1 MIKTLL
7 TYLFLIVSLF
17 AAAAGCAEYF
27 AIAFAPEKEMDNKET
42 ALSKTAEDYFWTNF
56 HEGNYDSIPRIK
68 YLLTAAY
75 LENPSNS
82 ILAAHIAFTNMWEL
96 AERKRAADPN
106 NPTIIYN
113 ATVAKKFFDESYR
126 LNSDDARILGFL
138 GAAQLTEG
146 SINEDEEEIRRG
158 YYTLKH
164 SVSDFPE
171 FNDFTMGYML
181 TQLDRKNDKFSEGL
195 DYFWDN
201 LDDCTETDVSR
212 SNPDYKKF
220 MKLETT
226 KGDKRVCWNG
236 QIAPHNFEGFFMAFG
251 DALVKAGKWQMGIKM
266 YNNAKY
272 SKTYNEW
279 KFKDY
284 LEDRIQNAGENVK
297 NFNDPAQTD
306 DKKMI
311 MFRSSFSC
319 MSCHRN

>member
-1 MIKTLL
+1 MIKSACLYFFTASL
-7 TYLFLIVSLF
+7 LFL
-17 AAAAGCAEYF
+17 AAAGCSEYF
-27 AIAFAPEKEMDNKET
+27 AIAFAPEKQLNNRET
-42 ALSKTAEDYFWTNF
+42 ELSKAAESYFWANF
-56 HEGNYDSIPRIK
+56 HEGNYDSIPKIK

-96 AERKRAADPN
+96 AERKRAVDPN
-106 NPTIIYN
+106 NPAIIYN
-113 ATVAKKFFDESYR
+113 ATIAKKFFDESYT

-138 GAAQLTEG
+138 GAAQMTEG
-146 SINEDEEEIRRG
+146 SINGDEEEIRRG

-181 TQLDRKNDKFSEGL
+181 TQLDKSNDKFSEGL
-195 DYFWDN
+195 EYFWDN
-201 LDDCTETDVSR
+201 VDECTETSINR
-212 SNPDYKKF
+212 KSPDYKRF

-226 KGDKRVCWNG
+226 KGSKRVCWNG
-236 QIAPHNFEGFFMAFG
+236 VIAPHNFEGFFMAFG
-251 DALVKAGKWQMGIKM
+251 DALVKAGKWKTAVII

-279 KFKDY
+279 KYKDY
-284 LEDRIQNAGENVK
+284 LEDRITNAEQNVK
-297 NFNDPAQTD
+297 NFNDPTQTD

-311 MFRSSFSC
+311 MFKSSFSC